1 MHWADYFI
9 DFFKVGK
16 NQILIKMFQ
25 KIIENVLIF
34 VEIAFGYIMTI
45 VINNIALETAS
56 IGFRIL
62 ERALAIVILSTITSL
77 AKRRRKIFGLK
88 FLNLIIQVALFIW
101 TRLFFLRTL
110 LILVIIVAKI
120 ISRQILYFG
129 LNENLIIH

>member
-1 MHWADYFI
+1 
-9 DFFKVGK
+9 
-16 NQILIKMFQ
+16 MFQ